1 MKPGKFLLIKY
12 LSLAVPLIFLSSGC
26 SSAARQNSPEMSIGS
41 ELQAPSIESQIS
53 RASNNVKWASILP
66 FANLWV
72 RKTTETGKATA
83 TVSGA
88 SSAGVGIPMGF
99 SDSHSAIV
107 ADSTIIVDFLNPD
120 AGDEGSFV
128 VMGSVANGSGGP
140 LGEINEVR
148 LIMVDGNNKEQF
160 IIGLL
165 STDGTFRFG
174 NVPYH
179 ADWSYW
185 LQMDHN
191 GVTYSSKHVYGRNFS
206 ANQAVDL
213 SFTVYDASTD
223 LSLLDVERQHI
234 LLNFQSNGM
243 IHVVESYLIVNSSS
257 YTAVPMDINSPLIS
271 FKLNK
276 DARNITY
283 QDLSDQ
289 EYVRVVNH
297 ILEDSQPIL
306 PGSVHQV
313 LFQYDLPFS
322 GERTLE
328 FSLPV
333 KVSSA
338 IVMVQDPKNQTKC
351 SGMMRFEKNP
361 VGTSTIMLFSEM
373 NVDAGETLALSCFNT
388 KEAVPIAIGIFSIGC
403 ILFAVVLVLNSS
415 HKKVERKRL
424 FADRKVKK
432 VTILD
437 AIIALDDQLK
447 AGEISTEV
455 YRVKREELIRRLE
468 GE

>member
-1 MKPGKFLLIKY
+1 MKPGKLLLIKY

-26 SSAARQNSPEMSIGS
+26 SNAARLNSTEMSAGS
-41 ELQAPSIESQIS
+41 GLQAPSLDGQIS
-53 RASNNVKWASILP
+53 RVSENAKWASILP
-66 FANLWV
+66 FAELLV
-72 RKTTETGKATA
+72 RKTAGSGKTA
-83 TVSGA
+83 A
-88 SSAGVGIPMGF
+88 STSNSSSMAVGTPIQFM
-99 SDSHSAIV
+99 DSHSAIV

-120 AGDEGSFV
+120 AGDEGNFV
-128 VMGSVANGSGGP
+128 VMGSVTNGSGGP
-140 LGEINEVR
+140 LGEITEVR

-191 GVTYSSKHVYGRNFS
+191 GVAYSSKHIYGRNFH

-213 SFTVYDASTD
+213 SFTVYDATTD

-276 DARNITY
+276 EARNITY

-289 EYVRVVNH
+289 QYIRVIDNT
-297 ILEDSQPIL
+297 LEDSQPIL

-328 FSLPV
+328 FSSPV

-361 VGTSTIMLFSEM
+361 VGTSTIMLFSDV
-373 NVDAGETLALSCFNT
+373 NVDPGEKLALSCFNT

-403 ILFAVVLVLNSS
+403 ILLAVILVLNNS

-424 FADRKVKK
+424 FSDRKVKK

-455 YRVKREELIRRLE
+455 YRIKREELIRRLE

>member
-1 MKPGKFLLIKY
+1 MKSGKFLLIKY
-12 LSLAVPLIFLSSGC
+12 LSVAVPLLFFSSGC
-26 SSAARQNSPEMSIGS
+26 SNATSPISNQITSHSGVQTPTLEDQSIRIS
-41 ELQAPSIESQIS
+41 ENAG
-53 RASNNVKWASILP
+53 WASILP
-66 FANLWV
+66 FAEFIT
-72 RKTTETGKATA
+72 RKSETEGATA
-83 TVSGA
+83 LIGSVSSPAAA
-88 SSAGVGIPMGF
+88 SPIGTTNTR
-99 SDSHSAIV
+99 SAIV
-107 ADSTIIVDFLNPD
+107 ADSTIIVDFVDPA

-128 VMGSVANGSGGP
+128 VMGSVTNGSGGP

-165 STDGTFRFG
+165 SADGTFRFG
-174 NVPYH
+174 SVPYH
-179 ADWSYW
+179 PDWSYW

-191 GVTYSSKHVYGRNFS
+191 GVAYSSRHVYGRNFHAS
-206 ANQAVDL
+206 QTIDL
-213 SFTVYDASTD
+213 SFTIYDATTD
-223 LSLLDVERQHI
+223 LSVLDAERQHI

-243 IHVVESYLIVNSSS
+243 IHVVESYLILNSSS
-257 YTAVPMDINSPLIS
+257 YTAIPQDINSPLIS

-276 DARNITY
+276 EARNITY

-289 EYVRVVNH
+289 NFVRVINNT
-297 ILEDSQPIL
+297 LEDSQPIL

-313 LFQYDLPFS
+313 LFQYDLPFN

-328 FSLPV
+328 FSSPIQ
-333 KVSSA
+333 VSSA

-351 SGMMRFEKNP
+351 SGMKRFEKNP
-361 VGTSTIMLFSEM
+361 VGTSTIMLFSDV

-388 KEAVPIAIGIFSIGC
+388 KEAIPIAIGIFSIGC
-403 ILFAVVLVLNSS
+403 ILLAVVLVLNNS
-415 HKKVERKRL
+415 HKKVESKRL
-424 FADRKVKK
+424 FSDRKVKK

-455 YRVKREELIRRLE
+455 YRIKREELIRRLE